1 MTTDVLNNSTLFC
14 PDSDMA
20 STSTSETLGQ
30 MAKPE
35 YRNWLALGHALTTV
49 LCQGLRPFVTQKVEA
64 LYTYVKPGKASHCS
78 CVYVSKRRPN
88 QYHDMSKCIWAQ
100 VLATCHRS
108 KPNWKQ
114 SDPAKWIDPVV
125 GPWEIAKL
133 FLPDLGGHAD
143 IKGAN
148 DMDINSILNLMYWCN
163 HFTIPQSL
171 IKDVRDVRNDKCVHV
186 PKLELSDADKS
197 AAFDAI
203 ENLLKDPQL
212 AADEDAKKALGE
224 VISLKSI
231 KDLHNR
237 EPQILADLKEVMN
250 ERVLK
255 LTEKTERNKKMVK
268 ELQEGQE
275 SLKMAFE
282 DLERFNRPLPLRVLG
297 WVFQL
302 LVYVLGILYT
312 FLKGKKTEMLFFIVF
327 SCFCGVL
334 DYHSTIKEGRL
345 KIHIFYCHSHLIVDS
360 DSLKPKRKVVF
371 VTFT

>member
-1 MTTDVLNNSTLFC
+1 MTIDVLNNSPLFS
-14 PDSDMA
+14 PDNDMA
-20 STSTSETLGQ
+20 STSTSGTLGQ
-30 MAKPE
+30 MVKPE
-35 YRNWLALGHALTTV
+35 YTNWLAVGHALTTV
-49 LCQGLRPFVTQKVEA
+49 LCQGLRPFVTQEMEIFYRNVRA
-64 LYTYVKPGKASHCS
+64 RVVGPCTCFYVPS
-78 CVYVSKRRPN
+78 RRPN
-88 QYHDMSKCIWAQ
+88 QFHDMRSCLWAQ
-100 VLATCHRS
+100 VLTTCHRS

-114 SDPAKWIDPVV
+114 SDSAKWMDPVV

-133 FLPDLGGHAD
+133 FLPELGGHAD
-143 IKGAN
+143 IKSAN
-148 DMDINSILNLMYWCN
+148 DMDINSILNLMYWCK
-163 HFTIPQSL
+163 HFTIPQPL

-203 ENLLKDPQL
+203 ENLLQDTQL

-250 ERVLK
+250 ERVLN
-255 LTEKTERNKKMVK
+255 LTEESERNKKMVA
-268 ELQEGQE
+268 ELQERQE
-275 SLKMAFE
+275 SLEMAFE

-334 DYHSTIKEGRL
+334 DYHSTIKDGRL
-345 KIHIFYCHSHLIVDS
+345 KSIFFIAILI
-360 DSLKPKRKVVF
+360 
-371 VTFT
+371 

>member
-1 MTTDVLNNSTLFC
+1 MLND
-14 PDSDMA
+14 PD
-20 STSTSETLGQ
+20 
-30 MAKPE
+30 
-35 YRNWLALGHALTTV
+35 
-49 LCQGLRPFVTQKVEA
+49 
-64 LYTYVKPGKASHCS
+64 
-78 CVYVSKRRPN
+78 
-88 QYHDMSKCIWAQ
+88 
-100 VLATCHRS
+100 
-108 KPNWKQ
+108 
-114 SDPAKWIDPVV
+114 
-125 GPWEIAKL
+125 
-133 FLPDLGGHAD
+133 
-143 IKGAN
+143 
-148 DMDINSILNLMYWCN
+148 
-163 HFTIPQSL
+163 
-171 IKDVRDVRNDKCVHV
+171 
-186 PKLELSDADKS
+186 
-197 AAFDAI
+197 
-203 ENLLKDPQL
+203 L
-212 AADEDAKKALGE
+212 AADGDAKKALGE